1 MGYGHAPGVNTQP
14 LAGSQV
20 SLVHGSL
27 SSHFL
32 ATSEHLPV
40 EGLHVFN
47 WQAVFCD
54 SSHLTTVAGLTVQL

>member
-1 MGYGHAPGVNTQP
+1 M
-14 LAGSQV
+14 AGSQV